1 MKRRIILTAAMSAVI
16 LAGCTNGTEFID
28 DSLNAE
34 TLRLETTAD
43 ETDYILGGATET
55 TVSETEAPDADE
67 EPEENTEST
76 EKPAAKV
83 SWNIF
88 DFGSLGID
96 EYGEG
101 QSVGNFFLTDNLFCT
116 DYT

>member
-43 ETDYILGGATET
+43 ETDYILGGETET
-55 TVSETEAPDADE
+55 TVSETEAADTDE
-67 EPEENTEST
+67 TDKTDESTDDT
-76 EKPAAKV
+76 EKPIAGV

-88 DFGSLGID
+88 EFGTIGAD
-96 EYGEG
+96 EYG
-101 QSVGNFFLTDNLFCT
+101 
-116 DYT
+116 